1 MITLYRFRDID
12 SRRLFRDCNIYE
24 IENVMNCFSRDFC
37 VKCVSLCDS
46 SQFLFHS
53 SKAFN
58 ASMIIRISLHW
69 LCNLA
74 MFASVFIVLIDALP
88 HCPDHLVITTVKLRA
103 WSLSSALMGGI
114 GCRAAAQ
121 CGAHDH
127 CCTKR
132 LTCLMWLMMA
142 LPSWSFL
149 MIAIIA
155 IIASAAGQWG
165 HYSSYWVVLLLLL

>member
-58 ASMIIRISLHW
+58 ASMIICISLQ
-69 LCNLA
+69 LCNVCISIYCLDWRIA
-74 MFASVFIVLIDALP
+74 TLP
-88 HCPDHLVITTVKLRA
+88 RSLQWNCVPDHHHRPWLVALGAAPPRNAARMITVAQSAWLAWCGWWWPCRPDRSWWSQSSQSSHQQQDSEDTTVV
-103 WSLSSALMGGI
+103 
-114 GCRAAAQ
+114 
-121 CGAHDH
+121 
-127 CCTKR
+127 TE
-132 LTCLMWLMMA
+132 
-142 LPSWSFL
+142 
-149 MIAIIA
+149 
-155 IIASAAGQWG
+155 
-165 HYSSYWVVLLLLL
+165 

>member
-58 ASMIIRISLHW
+58 ASMIICISLQ
-69 LCNLA
+69 LCNVCISIYCLDWRIATLPRSLSHHYSEIACLIIIIGPDGWHWVPPRRA
-74 MFASVFIVLIDALP
+74 MR
-88 HCPDHLVITTVKLRA
+88 RA
-103 WSLSSALMGGI
+103 WSLMHKAPDLPDVADDGPAVLIVPDDRNHRNHRISSRTVRTL
-114 GCRAAAQ
+114 Q
-121 CGAHDH
+121 
-127 CCTKR
+127 
-132 LTCLMWLMMA
+132 
-142 LPSWSFL
+142 
-149 MIAIIA
+149 
-155 IIASAAGQWG
+155 
-165 HYSSYWVVLLLLL
+165 